1 MALGKIKADTLE
13 HSTAG
18 SLDTKFVV
26 NGTCKCYHLGNT
38 DGTSV
43 LKSMNVASMTD
54 TGTGKQTIAFTSNM
68 DGNFFSVCIS
78 PQGNVM
84 DKPYID
90 AESSS
95 GYRGNMV
102 EGSTFTDRSQSTMLH
117 GDLA

>member
-1 MALGKIKADTLE
+1 MTSVLNVDTIADK
-13 HSTAG
+13 AG
-18 SLDTKFVV
+18 SGPVGLTKQ
-26 NGTCKCYHLGNT
+26 TASKCYHLGNS
-38 DGTSV
+38 DGTSL
-43 LKSMNVASMTD
+43 LKSFNVASMTD
-54 TGTGKQTIAFTSNM
+54 TGTGQQAIAFTNNM

-102 EGSTFTDRSQSTMLH
+102 EGSTFTDRAQSTMQH
-117 GDLA
+117 GNLA

>member
-1 MALGKIKADTLE
+1 MSTLKADTIQ
-13 HSTAG
+13 STGGGAAT
-18 SLDTKFVV
+18 LTKQ
-26 NGTCKCYHLGNT
+26 TAAKCFHLGNEA
-38 DGTSV
+38 GTTI
-43 LKSMNVASMTD
+43 LKSFNVASMAD

-68 DGNFFSVCIS
+68 DGNSMSICIS

-90 AESSS
+90 AQSST

-102 EGSTFTDRSQSTMLH
+102 ESSTFTDRAQSTMLH